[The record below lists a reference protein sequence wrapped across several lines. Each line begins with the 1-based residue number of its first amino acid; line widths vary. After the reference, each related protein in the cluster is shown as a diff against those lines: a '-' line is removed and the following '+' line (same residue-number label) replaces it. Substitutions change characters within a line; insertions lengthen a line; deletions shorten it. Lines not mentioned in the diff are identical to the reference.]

1 MHLSTHAMTKPMFT
15 LVKFS
20 AIIPAISQCDIT
32 LLTCLGH
39 LGRCDIN
46 RNDPLCVEVPKVA
59 KASTA
64 VTVT

>member
-1 MHLSTHAMTKPMFT
+1 MHLSTHAITKPMFT

-20 AIIPAISQCDIT
+20 VIIPAISQCDIT

-39 LGRCDIN
+39 HGRRDIN
-46 RNDPLCVEVPKVA
+46 KNDPICVELPKVA

-64 VTVT
+64 VTVM